1 VALLDLTVS
10 RDISPPPQD
19 GVLTTS
25 TDVVIDRR
33 ANTLAAND
41 NVVLSA
47 SAAYPLF
54 IMRKT
59 VHGTEVTQT
68 MIASARQPERSKATG
83 QSQPQALASAARPN
97 PQAQRTHV
105 QRLDVTGRSGGPHP
119 RTARAAA
126 TGD

>member
-59 VHGTEVTQT
+59 VHGTEVTQ
-68 MIASARQPERSKATG
+68 P
-83 QSQPQALASAARPN
+83 
-97 PQAQRTHV
+97 
-105 QRLDVTGRSGGPHP
+105 
-119 RTARAAA
+119 
-126 TGD
+126 